1 MISVGCK
8 KPGIGFFCIPYTNM
22 LHHSFTRSALAL
34 GFGVFLLAF
43 AGPMP
48 QRMRPWTKVALGE
61 ALFFDPILSA
71 DSSVSCGSC
80 HKPEF
85 YFADSAAFSSG
96 VGGKKTRRNSPSVLN
111 MASRDLLFWDGRANS
126 LEHQALFPIQD
137 GNEMNLPISEALV
150 RLQRSKKYKDAF
162 LQVFKSKPTDKTLA
176 DALAAYEATLE
187 TGHSPFDEYMNDK
200 GTISADAKA
209 GHKLFV
215 GKAKCFD
222 CHFSPDFTG
231 DEFRNIG
238 LYDGKKWNDRGRFE
252 ITKDSAD
259 LGKFKVP
266 GLRNVAKTA
275 PYMHNGS
282 MRTLREVIDYY
293 ANPYA
298 VVPNPIGMDTVMKDG
313 LQLTET
319 EKRQLEAF
327 LLTLTSPLP
336 ASVKK

>member
-1 MISVGCK
+1 MISN
-8 KPGIGFFCIPYTNM
+8 PIFRLSGI
-22 LHHSFTRSALAL
+22 L
-34 GFGVFLLAF
+34 GFCFFLLAF
-43 AGPMP
+43 SGPMP
-48 QRMRPWTKVALGE
+48 QRMRPWTKTSLGE

-85 YFADSAAFSSG
+85 YFADSTAFSLG
-96 VGGKKTRRNSPSVLN
+96 VGGKKTKRNSPSVLN

-126 LEHQALFPIQD
+126 LEHQALFPIRD
-137 GNEMNLPISEALV
+137 ENEMNLPIPEAIA
-150 RLQRSKKYKDAF
+150 RLQRSKKYQDAF
-162 LQVFKSKPTDKTLA
+162 RQVFKSRPDDRNLA
-176 DALAAYEATLE
+176 EALAAYEATLE

-238 LYDGKKWNDRGRFE
+238 LYDGKKWNDRGRFD
-252 ITKDSAD
+252 ITRDSAD

-266 GLRNVAKTA
+266 GLRNIAKTA
-275 PYMHNGS
+275 PYMHNGAFK
-282 MRTLREVIDYY
+282 TLREVIDYY

-298 VVPNPIGMDTVMKDG
+298 VVSNPIGMDPVMKDG
-313 LQLTET
+313 LQLNET
-319 EKRQLEAF
+319 EKKQLEAF
-327 LLTLTSPLP
+327 LLSLTSSLP
-336 ASVKK
+336 AGVKK